1 LSYEFVSVGKCNW
14 INRYTGADEQIHESL
29 MSRDLRL
36 IIMGILGRTPLA
48 GVSWQVLHYLEGFRR
63 LGYDIYYIE
72 DTGGWAY
79 NPLQTKAE
87 NESEY
92 AYAINCQYAVSY
104 VAKLMSSYGLQDRW
118 AYRSRVDGQIFGLS
132 EKQVSRL
139 FEKADALVNLTG
151 STWLTEE
158 HMIVPVRIY
167 LETDPVIRQIE
178 VLQGARKAID
188 LLAAHTHHFS
198 YGENLG
204 ASDCSVPLSRFHYHP
219 TRQPVVQDWWTADA
233 RLSSD
238 GNEQPNIPPR
248 FTTIAKWRQPG
259 KDIEWKGE
267 TYSWSKHVEFLKFI
281 DLPRR
286 TEQEFELALAWED
299 EKDEEVIP
307 QLTLHGWR
315 VVDALSL
322 SLEIL
327 AYRDYILGSRGEF
340 TVAKDQNIRLRSGW
354 FSDRS
359 ACYLAAGRPV
369 VTQDTAFGKILPTGR
384 GLFAFQNMEDIL
396 AAIDTIQGD
405 YEGHCRAAREIAEEY
420 FAAERVLGS
429 LMDRVGL

>member
-1 LSYEFVSVGKCNW
+1 
-14 INRYTGADEQIHESL
+14 
-29 MSRDLRL
+29 
-36 IIMGILGRTPLA
+36 
-48 GVSWQVLHYLEGFRR
+48 VSWQVLHYLEGFRR
-63 LGYDIYYIE
+63 LGYDVYYIE

-79 NPLQTKAE
+79 NPLQTKEE

-92 AYAINCQYAVSY
+92 AYTINCQYAVNY

-118 AYRSRVDGQIFGLS
+118 AYWSRVDGQVFGLS
-132 EKQVSRL
+132 ETHVSRL
-139 FEKADALVNLTG
+139 FEKADALLNLTG
-151 STWLTEE
+151 STRLTEE
-158 HMIVPVRIY
+158 HMRVPVRIY

-178 VLQGARKAID
+178 VLQGAHKAID

-204 ASDCSVPLSRFHYHP
+204 ASDCSVPLSRFHYYP
-219 TRQPVVQDWWTADA
+219 TRQPVVLDWWTPDA

-238 GNEQPNIPPR
+238 GNEQPNISAR

-286 TEQEFELALAWED
+286 TGQEFELALAWED
-299 EKDEEVIP
+299 KKDEEAIP
-307 QLTLHGWR
+307 QLTSCGWR
-315 VVDALSL
+315 VVDAISL
-322 SLEIL
+322 SKDIL
-327 AYRDYILGSRGEF
+327 PYRDYILGSRGEF

-359 ACYLAAGRPV
+359 ACYLAAGKPV
-369 VTQDTAFGKILPTGR
+369 VTQNTAFDNILPTGR
-384 GLFAFQNMEDIL
+384 GLFAFRNMEDIL
-396 AAIDTIQGD
+396 AAIDTIQSD
-405 YEGHCRAAREIAEEY
+405 YKGHCRAAREIAEEY
-420 FAAERVLGS
+420 FAAEKVLGS
-429 LMDRVGL
+429 LMDRVGLGDN